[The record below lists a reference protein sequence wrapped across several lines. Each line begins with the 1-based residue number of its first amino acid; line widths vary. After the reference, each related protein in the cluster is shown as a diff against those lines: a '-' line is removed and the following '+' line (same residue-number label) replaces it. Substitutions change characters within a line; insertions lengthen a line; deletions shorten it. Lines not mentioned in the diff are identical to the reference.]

1 MDNNFSEA
9 VEKERVTVA
18 EQVPEPIPV
27 EVEETTSV
35 KIRKR
40 RTRSEIDA
48 GLSLDE
54 INSVKQQDSQLQE
67 SVNKVVGQMKQRL
80 GLPEDINNLI
90 SQQQIDAWRLQ
101 YGELYRTY
109 LNNQSF
115 IWHKIRRK
123 DYIALMTDEEMSNV
137 ENGELRIFL
146 RQEKIIKLC
155 VLYPDSVTL
164 ENLVENNAGIA
175 GNIADEIMMASG
187 FRPVS
192 TEQI

>member
-67 SVNKVVGQMKQRL
+67 SVNKVVDQMKQRL

>member
-54 INSVKQQDSQLQE
+54 INNVKQQDSQLQE

>member
-18 EQVPEPIPV
+18 GQVPEPIPV

-54 INSVKQQDSQLQE
+54 INNVKQQDSQLQE

>member
-67 SVNKVVGQMKQRL
+67 SVNKVVGQMKQHL
-80 GLPEDINNLI
+80 GLPEDINSLI

-155 VLYPDSVTL
+155 VLYPDNVTL

>member
-80 GLPEDINNLI
+80 GLPEDINSLI

-155 VLYPDSVTL
+155 VLYPDNVTL